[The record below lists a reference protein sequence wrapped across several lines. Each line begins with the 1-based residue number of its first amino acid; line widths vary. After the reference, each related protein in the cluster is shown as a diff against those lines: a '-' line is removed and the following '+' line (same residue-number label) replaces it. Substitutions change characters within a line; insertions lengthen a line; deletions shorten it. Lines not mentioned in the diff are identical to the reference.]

1 MIVGNTGGIARSR
14 TGEEQRNGSHLA
26 SVRLHLHDRPL
37 RSASPVKIERL
48 WRRNIG
54 NLPGLAKV
62 SVRTTQFQIMPSVA
76 YALVHDD
83 RDELEKAARELS
95 AFIRSVPG
103 IYQLSD
109 SLTPGKRHFVVRV
122 TPAGKAAG
130 LTPTG
135 IGRQL
140 RANYHGIEVQRI
152 QRGRD
157 EIRVVVRYPA
167 ERRRSLRELASER
180 IRRPGGGE
188 VPLSTVA
195 WIEEKREL
203 AALTRIDGKS
213 TVPVN
218 AHAELTRITP
228 IQARRKIDREFLPGL
243 IAKYPGLGIS
253 DDAGV
258 RQERHLIETLSL
270 LVPFVL
276 IAMYALI
283 AGFLRSYWKPVV
295 AMAACPSPL
304 PARYSATG
312 FSVGTSRQCRCSAWS
327 ASPASL
333 STTPWSC
340 STATMRFAGTT
351 ICSLPSP
358 PPPRRRATGSAPSS

>member
-1 MIVGNTGGIARSR
+1 M
-14 TGEEQRNGSHLA
+14 E
-26 SVRLHLHDRPL
+26 
-37 RSASPVKIERL
+37 IERL

-62 SVRTTQFQIMPSVA
+62 SVQTTLFRMIPSVA

-83 RDELEKAARELS
+83 REKLEHAARELK
-95 AFIRSVPG
+95 AFIASVPG

-109 SLTPGKRHFVVRV
+109 SLVPGKRHFVVRV

-157 EIRVVVRYPA
+157 EIRVVARYPA
-167 ERRRSLRELASER
+167 ERRRSLRELAGER

-213 TVPVN
+213 TVLVN
-218 AHAELTRITP
+218 AHTELTQITP
-228 IQARRKIDREFLPGL
+228 IQARRKIDR
-243 IAKYPGLGIS
+243 S
-253 DDAGV
+253 
-258 RQERHLIETLSL
+258 S
-270 LVPFVL
+270 
-276 IAMYALI
+276 
-283 AGFLRSYWKPVV
+283 
-295 AMAACPSPL
+295 CP
-304 PARYSATG
+304 A
-312 FSVGTSRQCRCSAWS
+312 
-327 ASPASL
+327 
-333 STTPWSC
+333 
-340 STATMRFAGTT
+340 
-351 ICSLPSP
+351 
-358 PPPRRRATGSAPSS
+358 